1 MEYKMRIGTVEFE
14 LFSKENSYNDASNN
28 ERMVEIPLAEW
39 FLKKYKYDHTIIEV
53 GAVTPYYFDVS
64 HLIYDPYDT
73 YDKCIKIRAEYLC
86 YREKTLLSIST
97 IEHVCKSIVDY
108 NQPVEDDDTAVNV
121 LLNMMS
127 AKEYVI
133 TFPRRFNECL
143 DSFAEQENEH
153 IIKLKRTQPR
163 TWERVSSLDDIWF
176 NSPYPWGNGLYIVT
190 NCKEL
195 L

>member
-1 MEYKMRIGTVEFE
+1 MEYKMKIGTVELE
-14 LFSKENSYNDASNN
+14 LFSKENSYNNSNN
-28 ERMVEIPLAEW
+28 SERMVEIPLAEW
-39 FLKKYKYDHTIIEV
+39 FLKRCNYDPTLIEV
-53 GAVTPYYFDVS
+53 GAVTPYYFNVA
-64 HLIYDPYDT
+64 HLIYDPYDI
-73 YDKCIKIRAEYLC
+73 YEKCIKIRAEYIG

-97 IEHVCKSIVDY
+97 IEHICKSEADY
-108 NQPVEDDDTAVNV
+108 NKPIEDDDTAVNV

-143 DSFAEQENEH
+143 DNFAEQENEH

-163 TWERVSSLDDIWF
+163 TWEHAQSLNDVWF
-176 NSPYPWGNGLYIVT
+176 NVPYPCGNGLYIVT

>member
-1 MEYKMRIGTVEFE
+1 MKIGIVEFE
-14 LFSKENSYNDASNN
+14 LFSKENSYNNSNN
-28 ERMVEIPLAEW
+28 TERMVEVPLAEW
-39 FLKKYKYDHTIIEV
+39 FLKRCNFNNTLIEV
-53 GAVTPYYFDVS
+53 GAVTPYYFNVS

-73 YDKCIKIRAEYLC
+73 YEKCIKIRAEYLC

-97 IEHVCKSIVDY
+97 IEHVCKSEVNY
-108 NQPVEDDDTAVNV
+108 KLPVENDNTAISV

-143 DSFAEQENEH
+143 DNFAEQENEH

-163 TWERVSSLDDIWF
+163 TWERVQSLNDVWY
-176 NSPYPWGNGLYIVT
+176 NTPYLYGNGLYIVT